1 MSLLEATKKNAKQDI
16 DDESSDELSDE
27 DSRVGLETDN
37 AERFND
43 SEDNASGGEKNEQK
57 EENENI
63 KMDESDVSY
72 LTRAIKRCRLFCTK
86 NI

>member
-1 MSLLEATKKNAKQDI
+1 MKQDI

-43 SEDNASGGEKNEQK
+43 FEDNAPGGGKK
-57 EENENI
+57 
-63 KMDESDVSY
+63 
-72 LTRAIKRCRLFCTK
+72 
-86 NI
+86 